1 MNLKEQL
8 ESCQK
13 QLQAALQHHQQS
25 EVTIH
30 ELNGQ
35 VKMLTWMV
43 AEEEAEADK
52 PDPSDY

>member
-8 ESCQK
+8 ESCK
-13 QLQAALQHHQQS
+13 NSLQVTLEHHRQS
-25 EVTIH
+25 EIAIH
-30 ELNGQ
+30 EMNGQ
-35 VKMLTWMV
+35 IKMLTWMI